1 MCASVAGCQHLS
13 FEGRQRLDH
22 LIRLVGVG
30 KTEARIGDVARQ
42 VRVGLWVAPACP
54 GKRRRWRQGRGRG
67 GGCGGAAGR
76 VCGGLA
82 HLHVLHLLRRLLQ
95 ALAETLHLMPKDVGR
110 GVERPVLLLEGVRV
124 VKDRAPEVAVV
135 QQNHQGLKRR
145 DLWCACETEVRM

>member
-1 MCASVAGCQHLS
+1 M
-13 FEGRQRLDH
+13 
-22 LIRLVGVG
+22 
-30 KTEARIGDVARQ
+30 
-42 VRVGLWVAPACP
+42 
-54 GKRRRWRQGRGRG
+54 
-67 GGCGGAAGR
+67 CGGAAGR

-95 ALAETLHLMPKDVGR
+95 ALAETLHLMPEDVGR
-110 GVERPVLLLEGVRV
+110 GVERAVLLLEGVRV